1 MSSRPDDR
9 FDELPGWIESMWR
22 SIKLGY
28 RAEPRLLII
37 AFATTVAAAI
47 PDALFALGLKFF
59 AEGAIAGD
67 RTRLVVSALF
77 LAGLATGGWVL
88 QTMSERVNR
97 RFADR
102 ATVVIESH
110 VAHLQ
115 ASVASIEHHERPDY
129 LDRLAVLRDQ
139 VFALNHMYSSLFAT
153 VGAALRLVLTLA
165 LLMSVHPALVLLALF
180 AIPPIWVSTSRAGV
194 ERDVQERYSDQFRL
208 ARHLFVVGTSAPTG
222 KEVRVARVSPRLVE
236 ERAKTWRRWYD
247 PIAHARWVTATLQS
261 LSWGVFASAYVAAI
275 VFVGVGI
282 NAPAA
287 EVLLVLAAGSRLS
300 QYVGQTV
307 QEASFLRGIWLD
319 ASRRLAWLENYA
331 AAQIPE
337 AKVPTPDRI
346 AAGIRFED
354 VSFRY
359 PGSEPWVL
367 RDLDFE
373 LPAGTVVAVVGEN
386 GAGKSTLVK
395 LLCRMYEP
403 TEGVITADGVPL
415 SRMDPDQWRER
426 TAGAFQDF
434 FRFEYLAQRTVGLG
448 DLPREEDRPAVEV
461 GVGRA
466 GAEDV
471 VGGLPNGLDTQ
482 LGPTWHGGVEPS
494 FGQWQK
500 LALARD
506 FMRDE
511 PLVLVLDEPT
521 AALDAET
528 EHELFERYAEAASS
542 DEGRASGRITVLV
555 SHRFSTVR
563 MADLILVMDGS
574 RMIEIGSHEELMA
587 LNGRYAE
594 LNTIQAEAYR

>member
-1 MSSRPDDR
+1 MSSRSDDR

-37 AFATTVAAAI
+37 AFSTTVAAAI

-115 ASVASIEHHERPDY
+115 ASVASIEHPERPDY

-153 VGAALRLVLTLA
+153 VGAGLRLALTLA

-180 AIPPIWVSTSRAGV
+180 AIPPIWVSTWRAGV
-194 ERDVQERYSDQFRL
+194 ERDVQERYSDQYRL

-222 KEVRVARVSPRLVE
+222 KEVRVARVGPRLVE

-275 VFVGVGI
+275 VFVAVGI
-282 NAPAA
+282 DASAA

-331 AAQIPE
+331 TAQIPE
-337 AKVPTPDRI
+337 SKVPTPDRI

-403 TEGVITADGVPL
+403 TEGVITADGVPI

-461 GVGRA
+461 GVSRA

-471 VGGLPNGLDTQ
+471 VDGLPSGLDTQ
-482 LGPTWHGGVEPS
+482 LGPT
-494 FGQWQK
+494 
-500 LALARD
+500 
-506 FMRDE
+506 
-511 PLVLVLDEPT
+511 
-521 AALDAET
+521 
-528 EHELFERYAEAASS
+528 
-542 DEGRASGRITVLV
+542 
-555 SHRFSTVR
+555 
-563 MADLILVMDGS
+563 
-574 RMIEIGSHEELMA
+574 
-587 LNGRYAE
+587 
-594 LNTIQAEAYR
+594 